1 MFLLSNKTFLYKF
14 TYYCHFLFFFCYF
27 FISVRSYFF
36 VTFCVFLCIITYI
49 LIIAT
54 VVKKMSL
61 NEIRK
66 FIFEKYYKQIGFSN
80 ECSNYSMK
88 YLKKKK
94 KRLLLLAKK
103 LKYLKKYLILVILKN
118 TINDLYKNRKHKSSK
133 TIKFLLIILFLLLK

>member
-14 TYYCHFLFFFCYF
+14 AYYCHFFFFCCYF

-36 VTFCVFLCIITYI
+36 VTFCVFLYIITYI

-61 NEIRK
+61 NEIGK

-80 ECSNYSMK
+80 ECSYYSMK
-88 YLKKKK
+88 YLKK

-118 TINDLYKNRKHKSSK
+118 TINHLYRKRKHKYSK